1 MKAIG
6 YKTPSPISAADSF
19 VDIELPKPE
28 PKGRDILVEVKAIS
42 VNPVDYKVRG
52 STPPADGTEWKVL
65 GWDVAGIVAAVG
77 PDVAGFKVG
86 EEVWYAGSI
95 TRSGANAEFHLVD
108 ERIVGKKPSKI
119 GWADA
124 AALPLTSLTAWEA
137 FFVRLDVK
145 KPVPGAAAA
154 ILIIGGAGG
163 VGSIA
168 VQIARQFTSLTVI
181 ATASRPETRDFVASL
196 GAHHV
201 VDHSKPIAGQVAAL
215 GIGAPAFV
223 FSTTQ
228 TAKHIDDIAEL
239 IAPQGRLCLIDDP
252 SGFDIMKFK
261 RKAVSIHH
269 ELMFTRSIFQT
280 PDMDEQGRILNEMS
294 SAVDDGKI
302 RSTAMQNLGSIN
314 AQNLK
319 KAHAQLE
326 SGTTIG
332 KVVLEG
338 FAWFKRWLV
347 IFEAAERLHRSFPP
361 CRPGASEAPYGW
373 RCAPRSRDCSG
384 IGLTAVAVATGRLA
398 VRVTAW
404 SSEAVTISSL
414 NEAVFFQFRRRS
426 LKDKNYARPLILSDH
441 EALASSSSGL
451 ATTLL
456 ITYAQW
462 CQSFDHAGGN
472 WLGVRAPLG

>member
-1 MKAIG
+1 M
-6 YKTPSPISAADSF
+6 
-19 VDIELPKPE
+19 
-28 PKGRDILVEVKAIS
+28 
-42 VNPVDYKVRG
+42 
-52 STPPADGTEWKVL
+52 
-65 GWDVAGIVAAVG
+65 
-77 PDVAGFKVG
+77 
-86 EEVWYAGSI
+86 
-95 TRSGANAEFHLVD
+95 
-108 ERIVGKKPSKI
+108 
-119 GWADA
+119 
-124 AALPLTSLTAWEA
+124 
-137 FFVRLDVK
+137 K

-338 FAWFKRWLV
+338 FA
-347 IFEAAERLHRSFPP
+347 
-361 CRPGASEAPYGW
+361 
-373 RCAPRSRDCSG
+373 
-384 IGLTAVAVATGRLA
+384 
-398 VRVTAW
+398 
-404 SSEAVTISSL
+404 
-414 NEAVFFQFRRRS
+414 
-426 LKDKNYARPLILSDH
+426 
-441 EALASSSSGL
+441 
-451 ATTLL
+451 
-456 ITYAQW
+456 
-462 CQSFDHAGGN
+462 
-472 WLGVRAPLG
+472 